1 MTLPFVEVSHLAQSS
16 SFYSATLQLIGLRFL
31 NESREQNSSIGTITY
46 GIPAGA
52 GKSGGKRGDDQKGG
66 TPVLQIREV
75 SRPFEPVK
83 LSTLVF
89 AVPSTDAVIDF
100 HDCAFTA
107 NPWLSIQT
115 DGDPIYPGGPSPR
128 PRLGFEGGETPR
140 RATVR
145 DLDGNTIQVVYRQP
159 TCPRDYFG
167 RIIEWT
173 YDGTTAQPNRNRSL
187 SQPQLQPVASARSSS
202 SSINGQSPFQP
213 RQSPAKHGPNTV
225 TAAEMTQRAAS
236 RADEDEPVTTTVVGA
251 ILGVAAAGAAL
262 TYGFASHN
270 AKERERK
277 PRQEYEPPSLPRRS
291 TFPEKAPTVHKLHN
305 DERRITYADYP
316 PTASQ
321 YPPKAL
327 PYRGHGGFA
336 PQDMYPEGYPFQ
348 KHMQNDYA
356 PRKMHHES
364 YPPRNLG
371 YIEDDS
377 SEDSPDEPVRPIQY
391 LTQAPYDEENP
402 WSNESRARTSLRR
415 VLLQAPEVLRRALQ
429 GALLLL
435 GPDREVELQRKDM
448 IPPEVDARQG
458 TLPPEDAYEFVETR
472 SRHASRAPDDGF
484 ETRSR
489 RASRPPPEDGFDTRS
504 RRSSRP
510 PEDGFE
516 TRSRRSSRPPI
527 TDKSRS
533 VRARSEAGVSR
544 SKSVVLVD
552 DLRSEA
558 PVSRKYDDRRSHAG
572 SRAPKSSQSVVRGHR
587 PPYDDERT
595 YFSARS
601 RPSSRAPRRSSRT
614 EVEADIME
622 APEVPEVP
630 DAPEIPLD
638 PDVYEAPDM
647 PDMMPR
653 SRARSRYNVPR
664 MATGPD
670 YPHMGYPSKAQSYVS
685 ARNVSLPMSGIGSS
699 HADWDDDM
707 VSVAPS
713 DSISCVGV
721 KPSRRS
727 RKIR

>member
-1 MTLPFVEVSHLAQSS
+1 
-16 SFYSATLQLIGLRFL
+16 
-31 NESREQNSSIGTITY
+31 
-46 GIPAGA
+46 
-52 GKSGGKRGDDQKGG
+52 
-66 TPVLQIREV
+66 
-75 SRPFEPVK
+75 
-83 LSTLVF
+83 
-89 AVPSTDAVIDF
+89 
-100 HDCAFTA
+100 
-107 NPWLSIQT
+107 
-115 DGDPIYPGGPSPR
+115 
-128 PRLGFEGGETPR
+128 
-140 RATVR
+140 
-145 DLDGNTIQVVYRQP
+145 
-159 TCPRDYFG
+159 
-167 RIIEWT
+167 
-173 YDGTTAQPNRNRSL
+173 
-187 SQPQLQPVASARSSS
+187 
-202 SSINGQSPFQP
+202 
-213 RQSPAKHGPNTV
+213 
-225 TAAEMTQRAAS
+225 
-236 RADEDEPVTTTVVGA
+236 
-251 ILGVAAAGAAL
+251 
-262 TYGFASHN
+262 
-270 AKERERK
+270 
-277 PRQEYEPPSLPRRS
+277 
-291 TFPEKAPTVHKLHN
+291 
-305 DERRITYADYP
+305 
-316 PTASQ
+316 
-321 YPPKAL
+321 
-327 PYRGHGGFA
+327 
-336 PQDMYPEGYPFQ
+336 
-348 KHMQNDYA
+348 
-356 PRKMHHES
+356 
-364 YPPRNLG
+364 
-371 YIEDDS
+371 
-377 SEDSPDEPVRPIQY
+377 
-391 LTQAPYDEENP
+391 
-402 WSNESRARTSLRR
+402 
-415 VLLQAPEVLRRALQ
+415 
-429 GALLLL
+429 
-435 GPDREVELQRKDM
+435 
-448 IPPEVDARQG
+448 
-458 TLPPEDAYEFVETR
+458 VETR